1 MNDFANAKSHA
12 CKRETSAHRLV
23 HKITAVEENLE
34 FIKSGKILKSK
45 PVDLVSQ
52 FLAHKA
58 VSSALLTDGFIA
70 SFSKLLK
77 LEKQAPGLYMCPQK
91 WCN

>member
-1 MNDFANAKSHA
+1 ML

-23 HKITAVEENLE
+23 QKITAVEENRE

-45 PVDLVSQ
+45 PADLVAQ

-58 VSSALLTDGFIA
+58 VSSASLTDGFIA

-77 LEKQAPGLYMCPQK
+77 LEKQSPGLYMVSPKMVQLA
-91 WCN
+91 